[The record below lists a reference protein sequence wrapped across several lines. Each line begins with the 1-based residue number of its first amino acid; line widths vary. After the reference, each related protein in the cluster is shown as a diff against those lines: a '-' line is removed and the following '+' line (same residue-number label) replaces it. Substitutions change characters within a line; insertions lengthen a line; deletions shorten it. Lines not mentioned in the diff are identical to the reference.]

1 MCWLWN
7 WVLGILTITITHVV
21 CIGPT
26 SWKHGLPAPS
36 NRSKQQSQP
45 EHQQQQ
51 WTAKRGRGRR
61 RKKTP
66 NAQRAHAYHPFE
78 SMLAGAKISYHIQFC
93 LFALSLAS
101 SCCLFVLDFAVSSS
115 WPLKLFDLKWTKNLC
130 ARSFVHLARNV
141 PMFDYSKQFQVCGTY
156 ILMKRNERQRMNTKR
171 EKQHTSDQQIEG
183 SHIE

>member
-1 MCWLWN
+1 MELSAGYFDDNHHTRSMHWTYELKTW
-7 WVLGILTITITHVV
+7 
-21 CIGPT
+21 
-26 SWKHGLPAPS
+26 SPS
-36 NRSKQQSQP
+36 SIESQQTTVAAGASAAAVNSKTRQR
-45 EHQQQQ
+45 
-51 WTAKRGRGRR
+51 KKK
-61 RKKTP
+61 KKTP

-101 SCCLFVLDFAVSSS
+101 TCCLFVLDFAVCSS

-130 ARSFVHLARNV
+130 ARSFVHLAQNV

>member
-1 MCWLWN
+1 MVSQLHRIAAN
-7 WVLGILTITITHVV
+7 N
-21 CIGPT
+21 
-26 SWKHGLPAPS
+26 S
-36 NRSKQQSQP
+36 RSRSISSSSEQQN
-45 EHQQQQ
+45 E
-51 WTAKRGRGRR
+51 AEEEEE
-61 RKKTP
+61 KKTP

-130 ARSFVHLARNV
+130 ARSFVHLAQNV